1 MTSFQ
6 KISVQQMTEEKILV
20 DFFTPVSINIWIK
33 AKRFLQSLAVP
44 IFLYM
49 YFQWKIFIGVA
60 K

>member
-6 KISVQQMTEEKILV
+6 KISVKQMTEEKILV

-33 AKRFLQSLAVP
+33 AKRFLFQFF
-44 IFLYM
+44 IYM
-49 YFQWKIFIGVA
+49 YFQWKIFNGVA